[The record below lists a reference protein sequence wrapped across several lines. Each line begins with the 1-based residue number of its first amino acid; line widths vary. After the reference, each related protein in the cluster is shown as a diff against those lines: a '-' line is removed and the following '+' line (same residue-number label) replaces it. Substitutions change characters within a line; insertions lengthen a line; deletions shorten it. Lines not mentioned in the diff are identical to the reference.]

1 MQWEEHAFGGV
12 MVLSVIEPRLDVD
25 SGDGLK
31 RAVADI
37 VSRRHRRLVI
47 DLSAVRFMDSVGL
60 NCLIGC
66 FKNTWVRAAGSC
78 FVGFVPLSARCS
90 SSPAWMKVFKS
101 FAAVADAVD
110 AIAPKET

>member
-60 NCLIGC
+60 SCLIGC
-66 FKNTWVRAAGSC
+66 FKH
-78 FVGFVPLSARCS
+78 VGPRGKIVLCGICPSVHTLFRLTR
-90 SSPAWMKVFKS
+90 MDEVFES

-110 AIAPKET
+110 SIALKET